1 MSFFQKAWATKD
13 SAVWLALI
21 RILIGYEWLRA
32 GWEKVG
38 DPEFAAG
45 LSGTLAF
52 FAQEN
57 PNGWYLGFLQN
68 VAIPNVTIFAT
79 LVAWGEFL
87 VGLALVL
94 GLLTEVVA
102 FFGMVMNVNYFF
114 AASHL
119 SPSTYGLNLVMFVV
133 TLILLLTRA
142 GKSLGLDQ
150 LWYDKGG
157 RWFPWLP
164 LRVGEG

>member
-1 MSFFQKAWATKD
+1 MGFLRKAGATKE

-32 GWEKVG
+32 GWEKVS

-52 FAQEN
+52 FAKEN
-57 PNGWYLGFLQN
+57 PNGWYIGFLQN
-68 VAIPNVTIFAT
+68 VALPNVTIFAQ
-79 LVAWGEFL
+79 LVAWGELL

-94 GLLTEVVA
+94 GLFTEVAA
-102 FFGMVMNVNYFF
+102 FFGMVMNVNFFF

-119 SPSTYGLNLVMFVV
+119 SPSTYSLNMVMFVV

-150 LWYDKGG
+150 LWYDRGG
-157 RWFPWLP
+157 RWFSWLTP
-164 LRVGEG
+164 RLGEG

>member
-1 MSFFQKAWATKD
+1 MSFLRKAWETKD
-13 SAVWLALI
+13 SALWLALI

-32 GWEKVG
+32 GWEKVT

-45 LSGTLAF
+45 LSGTLVF
-52 FAQEN
+52 FAKDN
-57 PNGWYLGFLQN
+57 PNGWYVGFLQK
-68 VAIPNVTIFAT
+68 VAMPNVTIFAT
-79 LVAWGEFL
+79 LVAWGELL

-94 GLLTEVVA
+94 GLLTEVAA
-102 FFGMVMNVNYFF
+102 FFGMVMNGNYFF

-133 TLILLLTRA
+133 TLVLLLTRA

-150 LWYDKGG
+150 LWYNRGG

-164 LRVGEG
+164 PRVGEG